1 MKVPL
6 NWLREYCSP
15 DLDTA
20 AIEERLTMTGTK
32 VETIL
37 HHGAPSSERFVVA
50 RVLSV
55 EAHPNADRLRVCE
68 VDVGESTPAGIVCG
82 APNVAAGQTV
92 AVALPGASMPDGTK
106 IKGAKLRGVPSNGM
120 ILAAD
125 ELEIDSD
132 HSGIMVLDESVAK
145 FELAPGMPLGG
156 VIPTGTDVLE
166 LEITPNRPDCLGVY
180 GVARELHAAT
190 GAPLA
195 SEPWAEDPGS
205 ESAAFGDDRSI
216 DAGPV
221 VVGEGDVGGS
231 GPVSN
236 EGDVGGAG
244 PVSSEDDAAG
254 AGPAVSSEDEGGNAG
269 RAVIDEDDAGGAGQT
284 LSQGAAP
291 RARGGHAPVDVTV
304 ECFDLCK
311 RFTARTFEG
320 VTIAPSPLW
329 LKARLSAAGQRP
341 INNVV
346 DITNYTM
353 LLTGQPLHAFDLDR
367 IAGGRLTVRR
377 ALDGERVSTLDGQAR
392 TLDGEMVVI
401 EDADG
406 PTSIAGIMGGER
418 SEVQPA
424 TTRVLMEVANWS
436 GPNIHR
442 TSWALGL
449 RSEASGR
456 FEKGLAPEQCMH
468 AQAVAT
474 RLMIELCGAKLIPGT
489 IDLAWEP
496 EQPQTIRLRERR
508 VRAILGMDVPL
519 GRQAEILKALDF
531 GVAEVDRSSNG
542 GEVSHAGGQGA
553 SQMGGDGASVSR
565 APYLI
570 ETGTPLAEA
579 GLDVTV
585 PPVRRNDVTR
595 EADLIEEVAR
605 IHGLGELP
613 ATLPA
618 RRGAYGRLSP
628 IQRLR
633 RRAVDALVGR
643 GLYETVGWTFTAP
656 TLHDRLRLPA
666 EDVRR
671 CAPVLENPLSEDQ
684 SLLRTTLLGS
694 LLDVAA
700 YNSARGAAD
709 LRLFEMGSLFVLDGE
724 SRAPDDGA
732 SAAEKAGSQG
742 GNDVREQVGGRGQ
755 TGVRE
760 RLALAVLLSGRIA
773 PATWGAPDP
782 PKADLFAVKGV
793 LEALGD
799 ALRVQLE
806 CQPETQPFLH
816 PGRSAAVVSQGR
828 RIGWL
833 GELHPLV
840 AREWDIEG
848 AAVMELELDPL
859 LAIAAG
865 EHAYRDVI
873 SYPALRQ
880 DLAVVL
886 PHDVPAARALDAVRE
901 AAPELLDEVGVFDVY
916 SGPQV
921 GEGKRS
927 LALSLTFRVPDHT
940 LTDEDVEPVRAR
952 IVAALAALGGE
963 LRG

>member
-20 AIEERLTMTGTK
+20 QIEERLTMTGTK

-37 HHGAPSSERFVVA
+37 HHGVPSPEHFVVG

-55 EAHPNADRLRVCE
+55 EPHPKADRLKVCE
-68 VDVGESTPAGIVCG
+68 VEIGEQAPAGIVCG

-92 AVALPGASMPDGTK
+92 AVALPGAVMPDGMK
-106 IKGAKLRGVPSNGM
+106 IEAAKLRGIPSNGM
-120 ILAAD
+120 ILAAE
-125 ELEIDSD
+125 ELEIDND
-132 HSGIMVLDESVAK
+132 HEGIMVLACAREGDELSVDA
-145 FELAPGMPLGG
+145 ELAPGTPLTD
-156 VIPTGTDVLE
+156 VLAICTDVLE

-195 SEPWAEDPGS
+195 LEPWAEDPTRAGLAI
-205 ESAAFGDDRSI
+205 SAGD
-216 DAGPV
+216 G
-221 VVGEGDVGGS
+221 GGS
-231 GPVSN
+231 G
-236 EGDVGGAG
+236 
-244 PVSSEDDAAG
+244 
-254 AGPAVSSEDEGGNAG
+254 GPASQEDVSGG
-269 RAVIDEDDAGGAGQT
+269 GGLVVSKEPA
-284 LSQGAAP
+284 L
-291 RARGGHAPVDVTV
+291 RARVGQAPVEVKV
-304 ECFDLCK
+304 QCPDLCK
-311 RFTARTFEG
+311 RFTARAFEG
-320 VTIAPSPLW
+320 VRIAPSPPW

-346 DITNYTM
+346 DITNYVM

-377 ALDGERVSTLDGQAR
+377 AREGEQVRTLDGQAR

-401 EDADG
+401 EDAEG

-418 SEVQPA
+418 SEVQPD
-424 TTRVLMEVANWS
+424 TTKVLMEVANWS

-474 RLMIELCGAKLIPGT
+474 RLMIELCGARLIPGT
-489 IDLAWEP
+489 VDVAWEQTP
-496 EQPQTIRLRERR
+496 AQTIRLRERK
-508 VRAILGMDVPL
+508 VEAILGMPVPRA
-519 GRQAEILKALDF
+519 RQATILTALGF
-531 GVAEVDRSSNG
+531 EVIEAGGRSSA
-542 GEVSHAGGQGA
+542 GEASHASA
-553 SQMGGDGASVSR
+553 RDLS
-565 APYLI
+565 
-570 ETGTPLAEA
+570 EA
-579 GLDVTV
+579 GAPPEDVGLEVTV
-585 PPVRRNDVTR
+585 PAFRRNDVTR

-618 RRGAYGRLSP
+618 RRGAYGHLSP
-628 IQRLR
+628 AQRLR
-633 RRAVDALVGR
+633 RRAADALVGR

-666 EDVRR
+666 EDPRR
-671 CAPVLENPLSEDQ
+671 RAPVLENPLSEDQ

-694 LLDVAA
+694 LLDVAG
-700 YNSARGAAD
+700 YNSARGTAD
-709 LRLFEMGSLFVLDGE
+709 LGLFEMGSLFVVAGEPGAPLDG
-724 SRAPDDGA
+724 AGA
-732 SAAEKAGSQG
+732 
-742 GNDVREQVGGRGQ
+742 VEQARGAVGE

-760 RLALAVLLSGRIA
+760 QSALAVLLSGRIV
-773 PATWGAPDP
+773 PATWRAPES

-793 LEALGD
+793 LEALGE
-799 ALRVQLE
+799 ALRVELE
-806 CQPETQPFLH
+806 CRPEPQPFLA
-816 PGRSAAVVSQGR
+816 PGRAAAVMGEGR
-828 RIGWL
+828 KLGWL

-848 AAVMELELDPL
+848 VAVMELELDSL
-859 LAIAAG
+859 LEIAGG
-865 EHAYRDVI
+865 EHVYSDVI

-886 PHDVPAARALDAVRE
+886 PEEIPAGQVLETVRK
-901 AAPELLDEVGVFDVY
+901 AASELLDETEVFDVY

-927 LALSLTFRVPDHT
+927 LALSLAFKAPDRT
-940 LTDEDVEPVRAR
+940 LTDEDVAPVRER
-952 IVAALAALGGE
+952 IVAALGGLGGE
-963 LRG
+963 LRA